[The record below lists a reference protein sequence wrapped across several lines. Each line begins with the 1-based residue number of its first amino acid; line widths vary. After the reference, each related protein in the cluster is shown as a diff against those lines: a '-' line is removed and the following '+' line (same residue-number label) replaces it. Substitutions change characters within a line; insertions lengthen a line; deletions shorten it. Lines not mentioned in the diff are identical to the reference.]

1 MDLVSESMVP
11 AMDEA
16 GRLFEAKEYFVPE
29 LLLSSRAMKGAMK
42 ILRPLLAAAGQKMP
56 TKVVIGSVMG
66 DRDDIDKN
74 VIASALE
81 CGGFE
86 VIDLGTNVSPEAFV
100 AAVKKQDGN

>member
-1 MDLVSESMVP
+1 
-11 AMDEA
+11 
-16 GRLFEAKEYFVPE
+16 
-29 LLLSSRAMKGAMK
+29 
-42 ILRPLLAAAGQKMP
+42 MP